1 MKIEV
6 DKKQSM
12 TILKRLYCFSGR
24 ATRKEFWLTVLCLFV
39 VGVVAGAVGGA
50 LDAIG
55 LDFIAV
61 PLVSLLIIA
70 VLVASVANVFRR
82 VHDLGLSGFWMF
94 YLSFFG
100 LPCLYVAYVM
110 DADESAKQVVL
121 RIKDVGTPWLGWIL
135 AVIFW
140 PMGSFFGLLII
151 LLSPGQNSDN
161 KYGTNPYLKEM
172 ATEAVSDGV

>member
-1 MKIEV
+1 MKIDV

-12 TILKRLYCFSGR
+12 SVLKRLYCFSGR
-24 ATRKEFWLTVLCLFV
+24 STRKEFWLTVLGLAAVEVIAFV
-39 VGVVAGAVGGA
+39 VGAI
-50 LDAIG
+50 LEAIG
-55 LDFIAV
+55 LRLVAV
-61 PLVSLLIIA
+61 PFVALVVIA

-140 PMGSFFGLLII
+140 PTGSFFGLLII
-151 LLSPGQNSDN
+151 LLSQGQNSDN
-161 KYGTNPYLKEM
+161 KYGPNPYLEEV
-172 ATEAVSDGV
+172 AADLIAD

>member
-6 DKKQSM
+6 DKKQGLS
-12 TILKRLYCFSGR
+12 ILKRLYCFSGR
-24 ATRKEFWLTVLCLFV
+24 ATRKEFWLTVLGLLVAGV
-39 VGVVAGAVGGA
+39 VTGVVAGV

-61 PLVSLLIIA
+61 PFA
-70 VLVASVANVFRR
+70 VLLVIAISVASVANVFRR
-82 VHDLGLSGFWMF
+82 MHDLGLSGFWLI

-110 DADESAKQVVL
+110 GADDSAKQVIL

-140 PMGSFFGLLII
+140 PMGSFFGLLVI
-151 LLSPGQNSDN
+151 LLSQGQNSDN
-161 KYGTNPYLKEM
+161 KYGANPYLKEV
-172 ATEAVSDGV
+172 ATDAVAE

>member
-6 DKKQSM
+6 DKKQGLS
-12 TILKRLYCFSGR
+12 ILKRLYCFSGR
-24 ATRKEFWLTVLCLFV
+24 ATRKEFWLTALGLLVA
-39 VGVVAGAVGGA
+39 GVVAGAVGGA
-50 LDAIG
+50 LEAIG
-55 LDFIAV
+55 LEFVAV
-61 PLVSLLIIA
+61 PLIA
-70 VLVASVANVFRR
+70 VVVIAVMIASVANVFRR

-100 LPCLYVAYVM
+100 LPCLYIAYVM

-121 RIKDVGTPWLGWIL
+121 RIKDAGTPWLGWIL

-151 LLSPGQNSDN
+151 LLSQGQNSDN
-161 KYGTNPYLKEM
+161 KYGVNPYLKDV
-172 ATEAVSDGV
+172 ATDVIAD

>member
-6 DKKQSM
+6 DKKQGMS
-12 TILKRLYCFSGR
+12 ILRWLYCFSGR
-24 ATRKEFWLTVLCLFV
+24 ATRKEFWLTALGLLAI
-39 VGVVAGAVGGA
+39 GVVAGAVGGA
-50 LDAIG
+50 LQAIG

-61 PLVSLLIIA
+61 PLLALVAIA
-70 VLVASVANVFRR
+70 VLIAAVANVFRR
-82 VHDLGLSGFWMF
+82 LHDLGLSGFWMF

-100 LPCLYVAYVM
+100 LPCMYVAYVM

-135 AVIFW
+135 AFVFW
-140 PMGSFFGLLII
+140 PMGSAFGLLII

-161 KYGTNPYLKEM
+161 KYGTNPYLKEVV
-172 ATEAVSDGV
+172 ADAVVDGV

>member
-1 MKIEV
+1 MKIDV

-12 TILKRLYCFSGR
+12 SVLKRLYCFSGR
-24 ATRKEFWLTVLCLFV
+24 STRKEFWLTVLGLAAVEVIAFV
-39 VGVVAGAVGGA
+39 VGAI
-50 LDAIG
+50 LEAIG
-55 LDFIAV
+55 LRLVAV
-61 PLVSLLIIA
+61 PFVALVVIA

-94 YLSFFG
+94 YLSFLG

-151 LLSPGQNSDN
+151 LLSQGQNSDN
-161 KYGTNPYLKEM
+161 KYGPNPYLKEV
-172 ATEAVSDGV
+172 ATDLIAN

>member
-6 DKKQSM
+6 NKKQSM
-12 TILKRLYCFSGR
+12 SILKRLYCFSGR
-24 ATRKEFWLTVLCLFV
+24 ATRKEFWLTALGLLVA
-39 VGVVAGAVGGA
+39 GVVAGAVGGV
-50 LDAIG
+50 LEAIG
-55 LDFIAV
+55 LEFVAIPLVAVVVIAV
-61 PLVSLLIIA
+61 S
-70 VLVASVANVFRR
+70 VASVANVFRR

-121 RIKDVGTPWLGWIL
+121 RIKDAGTPWLGWIL

-151 LLSPGQNSDN
+151 LLSQGQNSDN
-161 KYGTNPYLKEM
+161 KYGVNPYFKDV
-172 ATEAVSDGV
+172 ATNVIAD

>member
-12 TILKRLYCFSGR
+12 SILKRLYCFSGR
-24 ATRKEFWLTVLCLFV
+24 ATRKEFWLTALGLLVA
-39 VGVVAGAVGGA
+39 GVVAGAVGGV
-50 LDAIG
+50 LGAIG

-61 PLVSLLIIA
+61 PLIA
-70 VLVASVANVFRR
+70 LVVIAMSVASVANVFRR

-151 LLSPGQNSDN
+151 LLSQGQNSDN
-161 KYGTNPYLKEM
+161 KYGPNPYLEKVETDVI
-172 ATEAVSDGV
+172 AD

>member
-6 DKKQSM
+6 NKKQSM
-12 TILKRLYCFSGR
+12 SILKRLYCFSGR
-24 ATRKEFWLTVLCLFV
+24 ATRKEFWLTALGLLVA
-39 VGVVAGAVGGA
+39 GVVAGAVGGV
-50 LDAIG
+50 LEAIG
-55 LDFIAV
+55 LEFVAIPLVAVVVIAV
-61 PLVSLLIIA
+61 S
-70 VLVASVANVFRR
+70 VASVANVFRR
-82 VHDLGLSGFWMF
+82 VHELGRSGFWMF

-121 RIKDVGTPWLGWIL
+121 RIKDAGTPWLGWIL

-151 LLSPGQNSDN
+151 LLSQGQNSDN
-161 KYGTNPYLKEM
+161 KYGVNPYLKDV
-172 ATEAVSDGV
+172 ATDVIAD

>member
-6 DKKQSM
+6 DKQQSM
-12 TILKRLYCFSGR
+12 SILKRQYCFSGR
-24 ATRKEFWLTVLCLFV
+24 ATRKEFWLTVLGLLA
-39 VGVVAGAVGGA
+39 VGIVAGVIGGV

-61 PLVSLLIIA
+61 PLVSLLVIA

-121 RIKDVGTPWLGWIL
+121 RIKDVGTPWLGWLL

-161 KYGTNPYLKEM
+161 KYGVNPYLKDV
-172 ATEAVSDGV
+172 ATDLIAG

>member
-6 DKKQSM
+6 NKKQGMS
-12 TILKRLYCFSGR
+12 ILKRLYCFSGR
-24 ATRKEFWLTVLCLFV
+24 ATRKEFWLTALGLLAA
-39 VGVVAGAVGGA
+39 GVVAGAVGGV
-50 LDAIG
+50 LEAIG
-55 LDFIAV
+55 LEFVAV
-61 PLVSLLIIA
+61 PLIALVVIA
-70 VLVASVANVFRR
+70 VLAASVANVFRR

-121 RIKDVGTPWLGWIL
+121 RIKDAGTPWLGWIL

-151 LLSPGQNSDN
+151 LLSQGQNSDN
-161 KYGTNPYLKEM
+161 KYGVNPYLKDV
-172 ATEAVSDGV
+172 ATDVIAD

>member
-6 DKKQSM
+6 NKKQSM
-12 TILKRLYCFSGR
+12 SILKRLYCFSGR
-24 ATRKEFWLTVLCLFV
+24 ATRKEFWLTALGLLVA
-39 VGVVAGAVGGA
+39 GVVAGAVGGV
-50 LDAIG
+50 LEAIG
-55 LDFIAV
+55 LEFVAV
-61 PLVSLLIIA
+61 PLIALVVIA

-82 VHDLGLSGFWMF
+82 IHDLGLSGFWMF

-121 RIKDVGTPWLGWIL
+121 RIKDAGTPWLGWIL

-151 LLSPGQNSDN
+151 LLSQGQNSDN
-161 KYGTNPYLKEM
+161 KYGPNPYLEEVS
-172 ATEAVSDGV
+172 TEVIAD

>member
-6 DKKQSM
+6 NKKQSM
-12 TILKRLYCFSGR
+12 SILKRLYCFSGR
-24 ATRKEFWLTVLCLFV
+24 ATRKEFWLTALGLLVA
-39 VGVVAGAVGGA
+39 GAVAGAVGGI
-50 LDAIG
+50 LEAIG
-55 LDFIAV
+55 LDFVAV
-61 PLVSLLIIA
+61 PLIA
-70 VLVASVANVFRR
+70 VVVIAVMVASVANVFRR

-94 YLSFFG
+94 YLSFIG

-161 KYGTNPYLKEM
+161 KYGVNPYLKDV
-172 ATEAVSDGV
+172 ATDVIAD